1 MATAAKN
8 LSTYTLDGIQI
19 SKGARIGIVVSEWN
33 EEITSALLSAAK
45 EVLKEKLPDADLHIH
60 HVPGSFELA
69 QGAQWLFERLG
80 VDGVICIGNVIRGE
94 TAHFDFVC
102 QAASQ
107 GILHVGLNFSRAC
120 IFCVLTDDTIE
131 QSRARA
137 GGKYGNK
144 GTEAAVTLIKMLALE
159 QSLPS

>member
-45 EVLKEKLPDADLHIH
+45 EVLKEKLPDAELHIH

-69 QGAQWLFERLG
+69 QGAQWLFERL
-80 VDGVICIGNVIRGE
+80 
-94 TAHFDFVC
+94 
-102 QAASQ
+102 
-107 GILHVGLNFSRAC
+107 
-120 IFCVLTDDTIE
+120 
-131 QSRARA
+131 
-137 GGKYGNK
+137 
-144 GTEAAVTLIKMLALE
+144 
-159 QSLPS
+159 